1 MSTNNVK
8 EEETAMASS
17 ETMKDC
23 TSNVDDNAKMAMAA
37 SRRGNLVECHSL
49 PCSIKYDGM
58 AQVAIHFQPES
69 HQLQR
74 PNQNEANKVYYTAQF
89 RGRGLIAQEPERTS
103 PSHDGTEAATS
114 NPLLLQGRVL
124 SLGSIQQKK
133 VQLQEFFDCLYE
145 WQHSH
150 QEAAVT
156 NQLPSRVQNA
166 NDWYQ
171 VAQAVRESCCCVFEK
186 EV

>member
-37 SRRGNLVECHSL
+37 SPRGNLVECHSL

-69 HQLQR
+69 HKLHR
-74 PNQNEANKVYYTAQF
+74 PNQNGANKVYYTAQF

-103 PSHDGTEAATS
+103 PSESKVAVDGTEAATS

-133 VQLQEFFDCLYE
+133 VQLQESFDCLYE

-171 VAQAVRESCCCVFEK
+171 VAQAVRK
-186 EV
+186 N